1 MIIFTRKNNPNMGT
15 YLQLIRNN
23 TEIEVA
29 YVPFPYMGFFETEKL
44 LSLKSKQGKEIIQ
57 FSKVKKEILT
67 RNIWLYS
74 ENTYYAGILLLLL
87 TIVALPIRYYLYGF
101 DGVKK
106 LIKVKHEELKR
117 YGKFIHQDERYMSKD
132 DILSGKH

>member
-1 MIIFTRKNNPNMGT
+1 
-15 YLQLIRNN
+15 
-23 TEIEVA
+23 
-29 YVPFPYMGFFETEKL
+29 MGFFETEKL